1 MKIIKHGNTHKE
13 IETKC
18 PHCECIFSYEDR
30 EIEEEWERID
40 AYNSD
45 HKYDY
50 VKCPDCGK
58 QVIVVKDRSNY
69 VCC

>member
-1 MKIIKHGNTHKE
+1 MKIIKHGNAHKE
-13 IETKC
+13 IEKIC
-18 PHCECIFSYEDR
+18 PKCECVFTYEDH

-50 VKCPDCGK
+50 VKCPDCGEH
-58 QVIVVKDRSNY
+58 VIVVKDYSKY
-69 VCC
+69 VRC